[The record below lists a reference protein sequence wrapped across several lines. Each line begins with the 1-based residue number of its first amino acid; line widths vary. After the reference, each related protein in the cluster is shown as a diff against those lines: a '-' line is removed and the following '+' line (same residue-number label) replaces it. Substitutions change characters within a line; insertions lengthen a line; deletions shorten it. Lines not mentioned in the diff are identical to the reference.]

1 MFRINPYPY
10 GFPSFIITSLRCK
23 RCKEETFDGEAA
35 KSFCTRKLQCL
46 AWLALFLQTI
56 FLNFL
61 PTILLQYSTIF
72 LNWPASRCLFL
83 QTIFL
88 KLFPALQ
95 CSSSA
100 LVRLCMTRP
109 RKKVINPRLHLPTV
123 PTLGHLTF
131 VITIP
136 QTPPPSLQG
145 SPSPWKLNS
154 TSHWFSFRPKQ

>member
-1 MFRINPYPY
+1 MVKPPKAFAPGNCNAWPD
-10 GFPSFIITSLRCK
+10 SRCSSK
-23 RCKEETFDGEAA
+23 QYF
-35 KSFCTRKLQCL
+35 S
-46 AWLALFLQTI
+46 I
-56 FLNFL
+56 FL
-61 PTILLQYSTIF
+61 PTIFLQYSTIF

-100 LVRLCMTRP
+100 LVRLCMTRS
-109 RKKVINPRLHLPTV
+109 RQKVINPRLHLPTV

-131 VITIP
+131 VITTP

-145 SPSPWKLNS
+145 SPSLLRFKLHL
-154 TSHWFSFRPKQ
+154 TSIFIQDQVVDFSVLPFCLVTLSNKHEDMQVLYQPIN